1 MKKALLFLLPSLILF
16 FNGIEAGAYYV
27 NIPDKEQENNPNV
40 DVFKPESGVKIKAS
54 PLAQMM
60 EDATR
65 NATQSSKY
73 KQPQSEKK
81 QYKQYKNSWF

>member
-1 MKKALLFLLPSLILF
+1 MKKILALLLPLSILF
-16 FNGIEAGAYYV
+16 INSIAANAYYV
-27 NIPDKEQENNPNV
+27 AVPDKNNENNPNV

-65 NATQSSKY
+65 NATQSNKY
-73 KQPQSEKK
+73 QQSQREKK